1 MKPLILTVSAFGPYA
16 DIQVINFTLL
26 KEQIFV
32 ISGPTGAGKTTIFD
46 AISFALFGE
55 PSGSSR
61 DRDSLRSDFALP
73 ETQTFV
79 ELEFELRRKLY
90 KIKRSPQQEQKK
102 LRGEGFTTKS
112 AEAELLMPDGTLITK
127 ITSVDEK
134 INELLGINKLQF
146 KQIVMLPQGEFRK
159 LLEADSNE
167 RELIFRK
174 IFGTEG
180 FAAIQ
185 KRLEDE
191 SRELNRAVHDIKM
204 QMDTHIKHFDLAED
218 QTLEEIRTAKNI
230 NIEHF
235 IEKLKELS
243 EADQVQMALLKSETD
258 SGIVRQGELKEEI
271 AKCNEINKKLEDR
284 EQVRQE
290 CANMQAGL
298 DEIRR
303 KEISLEYAR
312 KALPIGEIDEQY
324 KKSRRNIEIKNGEL
338 IEAKKK
344 TEEDK
349 NIYAARRELFKKE
362 KEKEPVRKS
371 YESEIYILDSMIP
384 KVEQY
389 EKSIAALESA
399 KTRNTETNR
408 LFEDNINKLERTKE
422 NRKRLEETLKQLYAA
437 EAESIRLDNSIKENR
452 KLLFEL
458 DDVKKLILEFLEQNK
473 VYEAKKSEFEA
484 FESEFVAYR
493 SRLELQEDCYIR
505 GQAGI
510 LAKTLQSN
518 VPCPVC
524 GALEHPNPAKV
535 LKDIPQE
542 EQLKA
547 LKQQYSALSEARTDK
562 MKYLSGL
569 NGNLTSKKTEIL
581 NKLYTLNYAS
591 DSEIKA
597 AEVSAGELDGGTY
610 SYAVISG
617 MFDIELNKIN
627 KKGSEIKKLTLGL
640 MAEHREK
647 VEFTGK
653 KDKLE
658 KEYNG
663 TAEELISYEEAVNN
677 LNLQKLAC
685 AEELTKLSTA
695 AESLEKDVP
704 QDIRSVEKLYTRIS
718 EIKQAVEAI
727 EVLYKKAENELEL
740 AKDIMVNSEKE
751 VAIKETSL
759 QESIEESKELEK
771 LLNERLHSEGFEG
784 YKHYVEMRR
793 TQSEVTELQ
802 QEINLFHQKLTS
814 LKDMLARLE
823 IETRELTVKDTDILQ
838 KEYSLLLDK
847 QNKLQQRQNV
857 IFSRNSNNSKTLVQ
871 LQSIMKELKL
881 LEEKYFIIGK
891 LAKMANGDNPQR
903 ITFERYVLAA
913 YFDEIIASAN
923 LRLGKMTGSRYAL
936 KRKEDKSKG
945 RAQQGL
951 ELDVFD
957 NYTGKARHVRTLSGG
972 ESFKASLSL
981 ALGLADVVQSY
992 SGGISLDTLFVD
1004 EGFGS
1009 LDPESLDSAIQC
1021 LVEIQ
1026 QSGRLVGVISHVS
1039 ELKERIRSVLEV
1051 CPMKEGSFVKLSV

>member
-16 DIQVINFTLL
+16 DSQEVNFSLL

-79 ELEFELRRKLY
+79 ELEFELRNKLY

-102 LRGEGFTTKS
+102 LRGEGFTIKN

-134 INELLGINKLQF
+134 INELLGINKSQF

-185 KRLEDE
+185 KRLDDE
-191 SRELNRAVHDIKM
+191 SRELYRAVHDIKM
-204 QMDTHIKHFDLAED
+204 QIDTHIKHLDLAED
-218 QTLEEIRTAKNI
+218 QGLEEIRTAKDI

-235 IEKLKELS
+235 IEEVKELS
-243 EADQVQMALLKSETD
+243 QKDQAQMALLKSESD
-258 SGIVRQGELKEEI
+258 LGIVRQGELKEEI
-271 AKCNEINKKLEDR
+271 AKYNEINKKLADR

-290 CANMQAGL
+290 CAHMQAGL

-324 KKSRRNIEIKNGEL
+324 KKSRRNIEIKDGEL
-338 IEAKKK
+338 VEAEKK
-344 TEEDK
+344 TEKDK
-349 NIYAARRELFKKE
+349 IIYATRRELLNKE
-362 KEKEPVRKS
+362 KEREPVRKS
-371 YESEIYILDSMIP
+371 YESEISVLDSMIP

-389 EKSIAALESA
+389 EKSMAALESA
-399 KTRNTETNR
+399 KTRNTETIR
-408 LFEDNINKLERTKE
+408 LFEDNMNKLERTKE

-437 EAESIRLDNSIKENR
+437 ETESIRLDNSIKENK

-458 DDVKKLILEFLEQNK
+458 DDVKKLIIEFLEQNK
-473 VYEAKKSEFEA
+473 AYEAKKSEFEA
-484 FESEFVAYR
+484 FEAEFVTFR

-535 LKDIPQE
+535 LKDIPEE
-542 EQLKA
+542 EQLKL
-547 LKQQYSALSEARTDK
+547 LKQQYTALSETRTDK

-569 NGNLTSKKTEIL
+569 NGNLTSRKTEIL
-581 NKLYTLNYAS
+581 NKLYTLNYRS
-591 DSEIKA
+591 DIEIKE
-597 AEVSAGELDGGTY
+597 AEAPVREPDGETY
-610 SYAVISG
+610 GYAVISR
-617 MFDIELNKIN
+617 MLEIELNKIN
-627 KKGSEIKKLTLGL
+627 NKGSEIKKVTLGL
-640 MAEHREK
+640 MAEHKEK
-647 VEFTGK
+647 VELTGK

-658 KEYNG
+658 KEYNE
-663 TAEELISYEEAVNN
+663 TAEELTGYEEAVNY

-685 AEELTKLSTA
+685 AEELTKLNTA

-704 QDIRSVEKLYTRIS
+704 QDIRSVKKLYARIS

-727 EVLYKKAENELEL
+727 EAQYKKAENDMEL
-740 AKDIMVNSEKE
+740 AKELMVNSEKE
-751 VAIKETSL
+751 AAIKETSL
-759 QESIEESKELEK
+759 KESIEESKELK
-771 LLNERLHSEGFEG
+771 LLLNERLIREGFED
-784 YKHYVEMRR
+784 YKHYVEMRK
-793 TQSEVTELQ
+793 TQAEVTALQ

-814 LKDMLARLE
+814 LKDMLTHLE
-823 IETRELTVKDTDILQ
+823 IETRELTVKETDILQ
-838 KEYSLLLDK
+838 NEYNILLDK
-847 QNKLQQRQNV
+847 QNRLQQQQSL

-871 LQSIMKELKL
+871 LQSIMTELKL
-881 LEEKYFIIGK
+881 LEEKYRIIGE
-891 LAKMANGDNPQR
+891 LARVAKGDNSQR

-913 YFDEIIASAN
+913 YFDEIIAAAN

-936 KRKEDKSKG
+936 KRKEDKGKG

-957 NYTGKARHVRTLSGG
+957 NYTGKARHVKTLSGG

-1039 ELKERIRSVLEV
+1039 ELKERIRSVLEI